1 MMRSEEDLIPYS
13 PGRLE
18 GSPVLVLAPHPDDE
32 VFGCGGAIVQLLG
45 TGADVQ
51 LVVLTDGAA
60 QGDPGVRRAEALE
73 AAGRLGL
80 EEPDFWELADRSLR
94 PDDSDLADR
103 LRDLMTELA
112 PQLILVPSPAEF
124 HPDHRAVALLVYG
137 LVQSTTAG
145 GELHDALQSTRI
157 ATYEVSAVL
166 RPNLL
171 VDVSAEWETALSA
184 AEAYA
189 SQLEAHPYIE
199 VMDGIA
205 RSRCLTLPAGVRRAE
220 AFHVVDPRYVRTHSA
235 AEWAA
240 AQGPSAGLEEA
251 GEAVP
256 LDVIVRTRNRPH
268 LLREALASIR
278 AQLHPAH
285 RVIVVNDGG
294 ESVVGLCSSDEND
307 LDLELVEFEE
317 SRGRSAAAQAG
328 LECATT
334 THVVFLDDDDL
345 MYPDHLL
352 VLGKAVARGVSVP
365 YVDAVQGLWRM
376 TDSGDLDQVS
386 RHRTFGGDLDPS
398 RFELVNHIPLPC
410 VAIPREL
417 ALELGGFDPEL
428 ELYEDWDLLLRLV
441 KRSPLVYI
449 PKVTCE
455 YRMIEGSGEIT
466 AANPPGS
473 PGQLAALEGIW
484 KRHGLLK
491 DGGKLASAVMSL
503 VGARDQ
509 ASEQARIRD
518 EQLMEARGTNSG
530 LEAELK
536 RVRAEGERL
545 AIKNEELK
553 QQLVELEAARNAFKV
568 EAERLGGEVERF
580 GGEVERLEAV
590 LEMITNSRTWRLREF
605 IRGIV
610 GHPRQ
615 K

>member
-32 VFGCGGAIVQLLG
+32 VFGCGGAIVQLLRAG
-45 TGADVQ
+45 SDVR

-60 QGDPGVRRAEALE
+60 QGDPSIRRTEALE
-73 AAGRLGL
+73 ASVRLGL

-94 PDDSDLADR
+94 PDDRDLADR
-103 LRDLMTELA
+103 MRVLLTEFA
-112 PQLILVPSPAEF
+112 PQLILVPSPAEI
-124 HPDHRAVALLVYG
+124 HPDHRAVAVLVYS
-137 LVQSTTAG
+137 LVQATTAG

-171 VDVSAEWETALSA
+171 VDVSAEWETVLSA

-189 SQLEAHPYIE
+189 SQLDIHPYVE
-199 VMDGIA
+199 VMDGMA
-205 RSRCLTLPAGVRRAE
+205 RSRCLTLSTGVRRAE
-220 AFHVVDPRYVRTHSA
+220 AYHVVDPRYVRTHSA

-240 AQGPSAGLEEA
+240 AQGPSGGLEDA
-251 GEAVP
+251 GEAAAI
-256 LDVIVRTRNRPH
+256 DVVVRTKNRPH
-268 LLREALASIR
+268 LLREALDSIR

-285 RVIVVNDGG
+285 KVIVVNDGG
-294 ESVVGLCSSDEND
+294 ESVADLCSSDENG
-307 LDLELVEFEE
+307 LDLKLVELEE

-328 LECATT
+328 LECATAS
-334 THVVFLDDDDL
+334 HVAFLDDDDL

-352 VLGKAVARGVSVP
+352 VLGKAVARGVSAP
-365 YVDAVQGLWRM
+365 YVDAVQGLWKM
-376 TDSGDLDQVS
+376 TDSGDLEQVS
-386 RHRTFGGDLDPS
+386 RHRTFGGDFDQS

-417 ALELGGFDPEL
+417 ALELGGFDPDL
-428 ELYEDWDLLLRLV
+428 DMYEDWDLLLRLV

-466 AANPPGS
+466 GANPPGS
-473 PGQLAALEGIW
+473 PGQLAALEEIW
-484 KRHGLLK
+484 QRHGLLE

-503 VGARDQ
+503 VAARDR

-518 EQLMEARGTNSG
+518 EQLVEARGTKNG
-530 LEAELK
+530 LGAELN
-536 RVRAEGERL
+536 RVRTEGERL

-553 QQLVELEAARNAFKV
+553 QQLVEAEATRDELSG
-568 EAERLGGEVERF
+568 EAERLAEL
-580 GGEVERLEAV
+580 LEK
-590 LEMITNSRTWRLREF
+590 ITNSRTWRLREF
-605 IRGIV
+605 IRSLV